1 MRIPFLFLSVIG
13 LRLIVGGC
21 TKATPEYHTYAT
33 IKDLMDSV
41 VDPSADF
48 IWDSVSTTSNL
59 KGIVEKAPKTDEE
72 WRDVRRHAI
81 ALMEATDLLQMP
93 GRTVARPGEKAADP
107 RIELDPSVIQTM
119 IDADRASWAD
129 HTRALYD
136 ATVLII
142 RSPADYD
149 AYRAERE
156 LLYERLPLEQPVF
169 DRAIDVQQRL
179 SERAEHRAVPLADL
193 VIAAAAELHGL
204 TVLHYD
210 ADFDRIAKVTG
221 QQVEWIVPRGSAD

>member
-1 MRIPFLFLSVIG
+1 MRIPFLFLSAIG
-13 LRLIVGGC
+13 LMLIASGC

-33 IKDLMDSV
+33 VKDLMDSV

-72 WRDVRRHAI
+72 WREVRRHAI

-107 RIELDPSVIQTM
+107 RIELDPAVIQTM

-136 ATVLII
+136 ATALII
-142 RSPADYD
+142 KAVEAKSSD
-149 AYRAERE
+149 AILQAG
-156 LLYERLPLEQPVF
+156 
-169 DRAIDVQQRL
+169 DNIDQACENCHLKYWYPSQ
-179 SERAEHRAVPLADL
+179 SKK
-193 VIAAAAELHGL
+193 
-204 TVLHYD
+204 D
-210 ADFDRIAKVTG
+210 ASSTSVKKAPK
-221 QQVEWIVPRGSAD
+221 